1 MKAYKENEEA
11 REQFYNKNPD
21 AKNAVGK
28 KGVRTEKEIMSVV
41 GTEEDRKA
49 AAAAAQNETVSVAD
63 KAGAVGAGLFDVPD
77 LALQRKM
84 EREAAKKE

>member
-21 AKNAVGK
+21 ARNASK
-28 KGVRTEKEIMSVV
+28 KGGVRGEKEIMSIVGPTDEQNVV
-41 GTEEDRKA
+41 GTTGEHA
-49 AAAAAQNETVSVAD
+49 S
-63 KAGAVGAGLFDVPD
+63 LFEGPAD

-84 EREAAKKE
+84 ERDSNKE